1 MTLSID
7 TPLPKAQHP
16 GEPRFATGQLLA
28 TPGAIASLEQAG
40 VSLFDLLI
48 RHTAGDWGEDVGSED
63 RQANE
68 AALRYGNRVMSAYRL
83 GDVRIWAITEA
94 DRSATTF
101 LLPEEY

>member
-16 GEPRFATGQLLA
+16 GEPRFATGQLMA
-28 TPGAIASLEQAG
+28 TPGAIARLEQAG
-40 VSLFDLLI
+40 VSVFDLLV

-68 AALRYGNRVMSAYRL
+68 AALRYGNRVMSAYRV
-83 GDVRIWAITEA
+83 GNVRIWAITEA

>member
-1 MTLSID
+1 MTLSIH
-7 TPLPKAQHP
+7 TPLPKTQFT

-28 TPGAIASLEQAG
+28 TPAVLSCLEQAG
-40 VSLFDLLI
+40 VSLFDLLV
-48 RHTAGDWGEDVGSED
+48 RHVSGDWGEDVGSED

-68 AALRYGNRVMSAYRL
+68 AALSYGNRVMSAYRL